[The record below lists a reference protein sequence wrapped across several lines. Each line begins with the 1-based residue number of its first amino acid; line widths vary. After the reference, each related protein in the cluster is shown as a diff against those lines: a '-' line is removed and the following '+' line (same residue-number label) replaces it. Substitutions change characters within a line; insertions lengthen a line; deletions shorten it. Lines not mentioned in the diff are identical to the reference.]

1 VTALFIRF
9 RKTKYDRTPF
19 IWAFSTRWGG
29 FIILLSGIMI
39 SPQCQDRWG
48 RRIREDGN
56 DSPTMERPKKRVR
69 ISVEDPKIFH
79 YRTCDES
86 SSEVKNKE
94 ALPIINN
101 VLSTMNLPESNDC
114 PDHKTKKRS
123 SWLTR
128 RDLQH
133 FRASAKKLCRSINL
147 DSALAKAYDVS
158 CLAVPDNDTD
168 LDRIIALLEN
178 SDYSRQRGLERWCSS
193 QHAFLRSLKIV
204 EVKTAVL
211 LEQSI
216 QFLTGRS
223 DPNKLAVVAQQASI
237 ASQKFA
243 QILASADAREA
254 SQVQGD
260 YDYSNA
266 GWNEI
271 TSWAHL
277 VCANDPERTST
288 INTISEDEICPQLLP

>member
-1 VTALFIRF
+1 
-9 RKTKYDRTPF
+9 
-19 IWAFSTRWGG
+19 
-29 FIILLSGIMI
+29 MI
-39 SPQCQDRWG
+39 PPQCQDRWG
-48 RRIREDGN
+48 RRLQEDGN
-56 DSPTMERPKKRVR
+56 ESPTMERPKKRVR
-69 ISVEDPKIFH
+69 ISVEDTKIFH
-79 YRTCDES
+79 YSTCDDE

-94 ALPIINN
+94 LIND
-101 VLSTMNLPESNDC
+101 LSTMNLPESNDS
-114 PDHKTKKRS
+114 PQNKAKKRS

-128 RDLQH
+128 RDLAQ

-147 DSALAKAYDVS
+147 DSVLAKAYDGS
-158 CLAVPDNDTD
+158 CIAVPDNDTD
-168 LDRIIALLEN
+168 LERIIALLED

-216 QFLTGRS
+216 QFLTRKS
-223 DPNKLAVVAQQASI
+223 DPNRLAEVAQQASI

-254 SQVQGD
+254 LQEQGD
-260 YDYSNA
+260 CNA

-271 TSWAHL
+271 TSWTHL
-277 VCANDPERTST
+277 
-288 INTISEDEICPQLLP
+288 